1 MLYSSSLGDFMKH
14 KHSLFDSVIMLAI
27 IGIVAGAL
35 GGLAIGVVTGR
46 TTSTTS
52 SATR

>member
-1 MLYSSSLGDFMKH
+1 MKH
-14 KHSLFDSVIMLAI
+14 KNSLLDSVIMLAV

-46 TTSTTS
+46 TTS
-52 SATR
+52 SAAAAK

>member
-1 MLYSSSLGDFMKH
+1 MKH
-14 KHSLFDSVIMLAI
+14 KHSILDSVMLLAI

-46 TTSTTS
+46 TTNSAAST
-52 SATR
+52 AK